1 MTKYTDTE
9 IKSRLENLPGWNYEN
24 RFITKDFIFKN
35 FSEAFAFM
43 TRVAFVQET
52 MNHHTNW
59 SGVYNRVTL
68 RLRTHDAD
76 GITEKDIAFAEKVE
90 KMG

>member
-1 MTKYTDTE
+1 MVKFTDTE
-9 IKSRLENLPGWNYEN
+9 IQSRLESLSGWYY
-24 RFITKDFIFKN
+24 RDGFITKDFVFSD

-43 TRVAFVQET
+43 TRVAFIQET

-59 SGVYNRVTL
+59 SGVYNQVTL

-76 GITEKDIAFAEKVE
+76 GITDRDMTFAEKVN
-90 KMG
+90 KLG

>member
-1 MTKYTDTE
+1 MKKYTSSE
-9 IKSRLENLPGWNYEN
+9 VEVFLESLPGWSYSEG
-24 RFITKDFIFKN
+24 FITKDFIFN
-35 FSEAFAFM
+35 DFSEAFAFM
-43 TRVAFVQET
+43 TRVAFIQET

-76 GITEKDIAFAEKVE
+76 GITEKDIKFAEKVN
-90 KMG
+90 GLR